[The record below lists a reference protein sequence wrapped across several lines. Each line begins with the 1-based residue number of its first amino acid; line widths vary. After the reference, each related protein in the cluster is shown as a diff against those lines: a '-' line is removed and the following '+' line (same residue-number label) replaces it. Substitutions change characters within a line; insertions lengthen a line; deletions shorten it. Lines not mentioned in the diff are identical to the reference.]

1 MSLSTDFNPNASSP
15 AFGPNQ
21 HAKRPAPFSIRLSE
35 PERARLLL
43 EAAGAPLG
51 AYIKAK
57 VLGTTVPLRV
67 RRSGLAVEDRKLLAQ
82 GLAFLGNSRLASN
95 LNQLAKLANTGA
107 LPMTPE
113 TEAELAAALLAV
125 QELRRLFLL
134 ALGMKP
140 EVVS

>member
-1 MSLSTDFNPNASSP
+1 M
-15 AFGPNQ
+15 
-21 HAKRPAPFSIRLSE
+21 
-35 PERARLLL
+35 
-43 EAAGAPLG
+43 
-51 AYIKAK
+51 
-57 VLGTTVPLRV
+57 
-67 RRSGLAVEDRKLLAQ
+67 AQ

-125 QELRRLFLL
+125 QELRRLFLS